1 MHYCQFRAGEIVIG
15 VETPEKLDMKE
26 PYNLFLTE
34 NEKENVLVRFGYI
47 SEISV
52 VGRIVAET
60 ETFVLTEDEENQ
72 HFYYRVSGGNEYY
85 AERIVKKDNPDFYEI
100 LIPEKYTGK
109 IWTRLVFSLINIE
122 DLACRFNASVFHS
135 SVIDIGGE
143 AILFTAPCGTGKS
156 TQAALWEKYRNA
168 FVVNGDKSMIY
179 EKDGVCLVSGV
190 PFSGS
195 SDICHN
201 KILPVKAV
209 VRLSQA
215 KENKVEQLKGFNAYK
230 SLHEGCYHSK
240 WNADYEK
247 NTADLIE
254 KFVLNVPVLSLAC
267 LPDESA
273 VEELENFLDK
283 Q

>member
-1 MHYCQFRAGEIVIG
+1 MHYCQFKAGEIVIG
-15 VETPEKLDMKE
+15 VETPEKLDIKE
-26 PYNLFLTE
+26 PYSLFLTE
-34 NEKENVLVRFGYI
+34 NEKENVLVSFRYASDI
-47 SEISV
+47 SLS
-52 VGRIVAET
+52 GRIIT
-60 ETFVLTEDEENQ
+60 ETDTFILTENEEKL
-72 HFYYRVSGGNEYY
+72 HFYYRVAGENEYY
-85 AERIVKKDNPDFYEI
+85 AQRIVKKDNPETYEI
-100 LIPEKYTGK
+100 IIPEKYTGS
-109 IWTRLVFSLINIE
+109 IWTRLVFSLINFE
-122 DLACRFNASVFHS
+122 DLAAHFNASVFHS

-143 AILFTAPCGTGKS
+143 AVLFTAPCGTGKS

-179 EKDGVCLVSGV
+179 EKDGAYLVAGV

-215 KENKVEQLKGFNAYK
+215 KENRIERLKGFNAYK
-230 SLHEGCYHSK
+230 VLYEGCYHSK

-247 NTADLIE
+247 NTSDLIE
-254 KFVLNVPVLSLAC
+254 KFALNVPVISLAC

-273 VEELENFLDK
+273 VEALEEFLEK